1 MADEL
6 RWRRLFIGFYVRG
19 NKMKSGRVGSGD
31 IDKNPSVDGGN

>member
-19 NKMKSGRVGSGD
+19 NKVRSGRVGRGA
-31 IDKNPSVDGGN
+31 IDKNPSVDGDN